1 MLKSQSFYVM
11 QLANK
16 LQVHWEKYSIFS
28 PVQYCANRTPFT
40 FCHFHQLILLR
51 SIPDFLVLSVALY
64 YHVRSF
70 FPASNF

>member
-1 MLKSQSFYVM
+1 M

-16 LQVHWEKYSIFS
+16 LQVHWEKFSIFF
-28 PVQYCANRTPFT
+28 PVQYCANRTPLF

-64 YHVRSF
+64 NHFRIFSQGATVKTR
-70 FPASNF
+70 